1 MMRFTVEESNLICCF
16 DTSTRSGM
24 IDEMKSIPLNDID
37 NETAEM
43 LYRIVGKLEK
53 MTDAEF
59 SAISFTPDTLI
70 D

>member
-24 IDEMKSIPLNDID
+24 IDEMKSIPLNDMD

-59 SAISFTPDTLI
+59 SAIYFTPDTLI

>member
-24 IDEMKSIPLNDID
+24 IDEMKSIPLNDMD

-59 SAISFTPDTLI
+59 SGICFMPDTLI

>member
-1 MMRFTVEESNLICCF
+1 MKFNVEETNLICCF
-16 DTSTRSGM
+16 DTSTRNGLL
-24 IDEMKSIPLNDID
+24 EELKSIPLNDME

-43 LYRIVGKLEK
+43 LYRIVGKLEE

-59 SAISFTPDTLI
+59 SALYFAPDTLI